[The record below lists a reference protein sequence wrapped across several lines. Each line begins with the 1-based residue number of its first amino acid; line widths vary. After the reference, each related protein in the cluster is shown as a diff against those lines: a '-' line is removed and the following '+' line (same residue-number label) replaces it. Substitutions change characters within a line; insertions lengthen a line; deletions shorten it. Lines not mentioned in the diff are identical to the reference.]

1 MYKKLLVICFLI
13 LFSCFYSY
21 AQDTLPPNPI
31 ETYAPIEIPT
41 KKLFAR
47 KDLMVCVKIGSRN
60 TSTLSPSTT
69 YYGLEGQYFLSDK
82 ISLNYNISYGRDYFR
97 ANWGTILGGAML
109 LNPYIYAMDEAFLY
123 VLMIPEGVSYHH
135 SFAPNWDFSPYLNL
149 LSFDFPAYL
158 NNSNGFP
165 LNFDEL
171 LNFNITGG
179 CRIQYI
185 ADNKIVVGAF
195 AEYIWRLHFM
205 GAKSSQ
211 FNAGLLVGYKF

>member
-1 MYKKLLVICFLI
+1 MYRNCLIICFLV
-13 LFSCFYSY
+13 FFGCFYSY
-21 AQDTLPPNPI
+21 AQDTLLRNRV
-31 ETYAPIEIPT
+31 EYYNQTEIPV
-41 KKLFAR
+41 KKLFAK

-149 LSFDFPAYL
+149 LSFDLPAYL
-158 NNSNGFP
+158 NNSNGFS

-171 LNFNITGG
+171 LNFNINVGG
-179 CRIQYI
+179 RIQYI
-185 ADNKIVVGAF
+185 ADNKIVIGVF